1 MQKVLFC
8 VDSYLQLII
17 SISLR
22 LEIYSNWDA
31 DIVIYNTTPSAKK
44 IYDFLKEKKVF
55 YNTFF
60 ADSML
65 AKVGDNYSLIE
76 KFPKYFVYIYS
87 IFMPKNSCRKI
98 LNNCLVQQYDQLIFH
113 GHGAIAEC
121 IFNTCYQL
129 NNKLRCYRIDDG
141 LGTYLSEWGVEK
153 WKTRIVLEKILYFLC
168 NYKHIENFIDGY
180 YVAEPRMM
188 AFKAPYPVFKLPN
201 LNKKDKKYV
210 SLLNSIFG
218 YTKKEYFERK
228 KIIFF
233 GTWGRGVAG
242 DIELIKVIKEVI
254 PVEEI
259 LIKVHPRESQ
269 EKYKDVEIDLMDQS
283 EVPWEIVMLNH
294 DFSKCIFVTAESS
307 AVFTSRVYFRTTGAD
322 VYAYKCFNG
331 KYYDLPK
338 SIEKWVDLYRKVY
351 IKKCLFVPHSIEN
364 FKKVLS
370 EIL

>member
-1 MQKVLFC
+1 M
-8 VDSYLQLII
+8 
-17 SISLR
+17 
-22 LEIYSNWDA
+22 
-31 DIVIYNTTPSAKK
+31 
-44 IYDFLKEKKVF
+44 
-55 YNTFF
+55 
-60 ADSML
+60 
-65 AKVGDNYSLIE
+65 
-76 KFPKYFVYIYS
+76 
-87 IFMPKNSCRKI
+87 
-98 LNNCLVQQYDQLIFH
+98 
-113 GHGAIAEC
+113 
-121 IFNTCYQL
+121 
-129 NNKLRCYRIDDG
+129 
-141 LGTYLSEWGVEK
+141 
-153 WKTRIVLEKILYFLC
+153 
-168 NYKHIENFIDGY
+168 
-180 YVAEPRMM
+180 
-188 AFKAPYPVFKLPN
+188 
-201 LNKKDKKYV
+201 
-210 SLLNSIFG
+210 
-218 YTKKEYFERK
+218 
-228 KIIFF
+228 
-233 GTWGRGVAG
+233 GRGVAG

-269 EKYKDVEIDLMDQS
+269 EKYKDLEIDLMDQS